1 MKSIASSKLNPI
13 RLEKHKLSW
22 FATNWNLCFKTTN
35 KKFKIPSLI
44 PRHNNS
50 SIYGIKKIRPK
61 YYVPTRVLIY
71 RNKGIIIRERKK
83 EKEKEKERERL
94 TCFDGVL
101 ERVMWKS
108 KWNTTPSF
116 ICFFFFFF
124 FSKKKKTENFYVW
137 EPGWIT
143 EYTHART
150 ASTSRPSFL
159 FQCLLRLSLSSI
171 FLLQSLKQ
179 LLYKV
184 VVVVVVVF
192 FCVCVCLKPYSRVW
206 SGSSVA
212 VSYRKRK
219 ELVRVRE
226 RKGREG
232 HLWER
237 KEVSSCPRLSGLD
250 CDEATTKDD
259 SFHLMKQ
266 LMDNLNK

>member
-124 FSKKKKTENFYVW
+124 FFKKKKKKNREFLCLRTWMNN
-137 EPGWIT
+137 WI
-143 EYTHART
+143 YART
-150 ASTSRPSFL
+150 HSFHFQTLL
-159 FQCLLRLSLSSI
+159 F
-171 FLLQSLKQ
+171 
-179 LLYKV
+179 
-184 VVVVVVVF
+184 
-192 FCVCVCLKPYSRVW
+192 
-206 SGSSVA
+206 
-212 VSYRKRK
+212 VS
-219 ELVRVRE
+219 
-226 RKGREG
+226 
-232 HLWER
+232 
-237 KEVSSCPRLSGLD
+237 VSS
-250 CDEATTKDD
+250 
-259 SFHLMKQ
+259 SFVPL
-266 LMDNLNK
+266 